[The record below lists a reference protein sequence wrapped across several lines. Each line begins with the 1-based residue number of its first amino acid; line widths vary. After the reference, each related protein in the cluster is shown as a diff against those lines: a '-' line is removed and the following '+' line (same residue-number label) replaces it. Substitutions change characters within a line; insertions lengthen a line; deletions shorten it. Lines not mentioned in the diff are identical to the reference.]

1 MNQCLQALNR
11 RIPEK
16 CVANLIRHAAT
27 STDVRKKKIFELL
40 SKFNYNAIP
49 AIQEFG
55 VHVGNQFQKVDARML
70 PPPTL
75 DYKNCTITPAQG
87 FWRSE
92 RNKFIEPPSETK
104 TWGVLNLDR
113 RTVEQGIR
121 KFETLFMDVAKLQ
134 GISFE
139 KLKLIRHAKNFAE
152 LVDSMGVM
160 KKAGIHILFVILSDQ
175 SNNYPSV
182 KIEAETNYALLTQC
196 IKAKTLQRINNSCV
210 SNIMMKVI
218 AD

>member
-1 MNQCLQALNR
+1 M
-11 RIPEK
+11 
-16 CVANLIRHAAT
+16 
-27 STDVRKKKIFELL
+27 RKSKIFELL

-75 DYKNCTITPAQG
+75 DYKNCTTTPAQG
-87 FWRSE
+87 YWRSD
-92 RNKFIEPPSETK
+92 RNKFIEPPSEVK

-113 RTVEQGIR
+113 RTVDQGIR
-121 KFETLFMDVAKLQ
+121 KFESMFMEVSKIQ
-134 GISFE
+134 GIAFE
-139 KLKLIRHAKNFAE
+139 KLKLIRHAKNLAE

-160 KKAGIHILFVILSDQ
+160 KKAGINILFVILSDQ
-175 SNNYPSV
+175 NNNYPSV

-196 IKAKTLQRINNSCV
+196 IKARTLVRMSNSCV
-210 SNIMMKVI
+210 TNIMMKVI